1 MDAVQG
7 RFTPSWPPL
16 LLLTP
21 SPSLQISLA
30 TRRQQPAGQAPAC
43 TAGTCTCVHV
53 AGSCTTGSCGSRV
66 PPSWGRHTL
75 PHSVIDVVWRATYL
89 PLPPC
94 RCLYCTPLS
103 LSQTLDAGVSPA
115 RPAGTCGAGTC
126 LHCRYLRARQ
136 VASCPAGSCGYQGAS
151 TSSSPG
157 NKLEVFTCP
166 GVPGVSHSHAVM
178 QYHAH
183 TRVKKRTHARR
194 HFFCLA
200 GFSNLCD
207 RSRREALGDT

>member
-1 MDAVQG
+1 MRTRFLRMGVEPCNFSHCRNCIAITRHMDAVQG

-136 VASCPAGSCGYQGAS
+136 VASCPRRFLRVPRGIHLEFAG
-151 TSSSPG
+151 
-157 NKLEVFTCP
+157 K
-166 GVPGVSHSHAVM
+166 
-178 QYHAH
+178 
-183 TRVKKRTHARR
+183 
-194 HFFCLA
+194 
-200 GFSNLCD
+200 
-207 RSRREALGDT
+207 